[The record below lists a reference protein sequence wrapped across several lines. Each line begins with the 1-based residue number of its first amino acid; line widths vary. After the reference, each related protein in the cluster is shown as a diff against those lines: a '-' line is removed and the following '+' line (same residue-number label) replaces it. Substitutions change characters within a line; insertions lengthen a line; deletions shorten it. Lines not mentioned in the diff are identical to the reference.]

1 MKTITYIYSVNA
13 RGTILKSSGSGMLW
27 NGTKN
32 FQTKLTE
39 FFAPDWK
46 VNFVS
51 LDTFTNFIPE
61 SDVIVFNEMD
71 KPYIPQT
78 IQTKALP
85 ISYLEIAKNDVAGI
99 KQRVEDFYQ
108 VQ

>member
-27 NGTKN
+27 NRAKN
-32 FQTKLTE
+32 FQTELIKA
-39 FFAPDWK
+39 FAPDWQ
-46 VNFVS
+46 VSFIS
-51 LDTFTNFIPE
+51 LDTFTNSVPE

-71 KPYIPQT
+71 TPYIPKV

-85 ISYLEIAKNDVAGI
+85 ISYVEIAKTDIAGI
-99 KQRVEDFYQ
+99 KQRVETFYQ
-108 VQ
+108 AQ